1 MYTIRTLLI
10 GVKYGKS
17 DQALF
22 CQITQ
27 FHLLSTQHQVQLI
40 RVEAPQKGQRLDN
53 FLMRHL
59 KGVPRSRVYRIIRRG
74 EVRVNK
80 KRTKPAYRLEIGDQV
95 RIPPFTG
102 SDEPVIPKPGAGL
115 SRLLKE
121 SVLLEDDQLLII
133 NKPAGLAVHGGSGVR
148 LGLIEAIR
156 QIDPAWQQAELAHR
170 LDRDTSGCLVLC
182 KNMSYL
188 KEIQK
193 QLKAKTVEKHYY
205 ALVHGQWPDH
215 LQEVDAPLQKNV
227 LSSGER
233 MVRVDEDGKASRT
246 GYRVL
251 ERFKGCSLVLAMP
264 ETGRTHQI
272 RVHCQYAGHPIVGDP
287 KYANNSR
294 SAAGESR
301 LAAVKNLCLHAFS
314 IKFSSPAD
322 GAVISVQSAPHEQF
336 AGLLESLG
344 NSQ

>member
-1 MYTIRTLLI
+1 M
-10 GVKYGKS
+10 
-17 DQALF
+17 
-22 CQITQ
+22 
-27 FHLLSTQHQVQLI
+27 STQHQVQLI

-80 KRTKPAYRLEIGDQV
+80 KRIKPEYRLEIGDQV

-102 SDEPVIPKPGAGL
+102 SDEPLIPKPGAGL
-115 SRLLKE
+115 SKLLKD
-121 SVLLEDDQLLII
+121 SVLREDDQLLII

-156 QIDPAWQQAELAHR
+156 QLSPEWRQAELAHR

-188 KEIQK
+188 KGIQK
-193 QLKAKTVEKHYY
+193 QLKAKTVEKCYY

-227 LSSGER
+227 LNSGER
-233 MVRVDEDGKASRT
+233 MVRVEEGGKASRT
-246 GYRVL
+246 RYRVL
-251 ERFKGCSLVLAMP
+251 ERYKGCSLVLAMP

-287 KYANNSR
+287 KYASKAQPGNGKGLLA
-294 SAAGESR
+294 SA
-301 LAAVKNLCLHAFS
+301 KNLCLHAFS
-314 IKFSSPAD
+314 IKFSSPVD
-322 GAVISVQSAPHEQF
+322 GAEIAVQSDPHEQF
-336 AGLLESLG
+336 AELLESLG
-344 NSQ
+344 NH